1 MSTYC
6 TYYISNPIAGSNEYR
21 SFCKSSSS
29 MTRRSPHVS
38 PRARTPSIG
47 TKNSLFRRK
56 KTNVLLHKE
65 NATSTPGG
73 GTKQLHHMFS
83 KEVERLK
90 DEDYRLALSVRKLL
104 REEQSVVLQS
114 QTPKKNESC
123 TLYKYFQQ
131 NRH

>member
-1 MSTYC
+1 MVLC
-6 TYYISNPIAGSNEYR
+6 TVSNPIAGSSEYR
-21 SFCKSSSS
+21 SSCKSLSS
-29 MTRRSPHVS
+29 MTQRSPLVS
-38 PRARTPSIG
+38 PRTRTPPIG
-47 TKNSLFRRK
+47 TKSTLFRRK
-56 KTNVLLHKE
+56 KTNAPPYKE
-65 NATSTPGG
+65 NATTTPGG
-73 GTKQLHHMFS
+73 GTRQLQHMFS

-123 TLYKYFQQ
+123 TLYRYFQQ